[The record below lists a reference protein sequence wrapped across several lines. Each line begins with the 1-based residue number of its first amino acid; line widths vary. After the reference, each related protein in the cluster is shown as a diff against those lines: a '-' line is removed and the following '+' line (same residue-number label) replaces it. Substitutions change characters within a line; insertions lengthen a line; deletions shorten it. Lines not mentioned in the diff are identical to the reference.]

1 MNRNV
6 RLVIVLLVAIGAASV
21 ASFAA
26 YRAIRNLPVK
36 EVEVGGVPTVVAARP
51 LQVGTLLTRNDLKV
65 VSWPE
70 RALVPGSFRS
80 IDAVVN
86 RGLMAPASENEP
98 LTDAKVAAAGAGA
111 GLPPTIPAGMRA
123 MSLKVNDVVGVAGF
137 VVPGTRVDVVVTIR
151 HAQGGS
157 MSRIVLDNIT
167 VLASGTRNDQART
180 GAGPASAALLA
191 TVVTLLVTPEQAER
205 LTLAGS
211 EGSIT
216 LVLRN
221 PLDAEPVTTTGARVS
236 ALLGGAVPA
245 PVEPAPTPRRTVRA
259 APPPPRPEAPKPYV
273 VETIRAAKRS
283 EEAIR

>member
-6 RLVIVLLVAIGAASV
+6 RFVIVLLVALVAAGV
-21 ASFAA
+21 ASFTA
-26 YRAIRNLPVK
+26 YRAIQNLPAK
-36 EVEVGGVPTVVAARP
+36 EVEVRGVPTVVAARP
-51 LQVGTLLTRNDLKV
+51 LQVGTLLTRNDVRV

-70 RALVPGSFRS
+70 RALVPGAFRS

-86 RGLMAPASENEP
+86 RGLVAATSENEP
-98 LTDAKVAAAGAGA
+98 ITESKVAAAGAGA
-111 GLPPTIPAGMRA
+111 GLPPTIPQGMRA
-123 MSLKVNDVVGVAGF
+123 ISLKVNDVVGVAGF

-151 HAQGGS
+151 SAQGGS

-167 VLASGTRNDQART
+167 VLAAGTRHDQARA
-180 GAGPASAALLA
+180 GAQGAPALLA

-211 EGSIT
+211 EGAIT

-221 PLDAEPVTTTGARVS
+221 PLDAEPVKTDGARVNG
-236 ALLGGAVPA
+236 LLGGS
-245 PVEPAPTPRRTVRA
+245 A
-259 APPPPRPEAPKPYV
+259 APPAEAPPAPRRIVRAPAPPPQAEVPKPYV
-273 VETIRAAKRS
+273 VETIRAAKRT